1 MGPRLVASAP
11 GAENPALT
19 PFERFENFARKI
31 ILVPKA
37 EADRRRDRDK
47 ESATTRNSQVKARRR
62 QAKGG

>member
-1 MGPRLVASAP
+1 MRPRLIASAP

-37 EADRRRDRDK
+37 EADRRRDK
-47 ESATTRNSQVKARRR
+47 ESATTRNSQVKGRRR